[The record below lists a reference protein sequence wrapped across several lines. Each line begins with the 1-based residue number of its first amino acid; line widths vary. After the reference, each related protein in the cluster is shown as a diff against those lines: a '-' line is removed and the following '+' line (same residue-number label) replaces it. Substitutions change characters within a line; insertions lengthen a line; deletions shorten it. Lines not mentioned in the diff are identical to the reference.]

1 MKLPLK
7 PHHLPVR
14 LATGAFI
21 FNSGWDKRDADEATA
36 QGLHGMAAGAYPFLD
51 KVAPADFVKAV
62 SAGEMALG
70 ASLMLPIVPSRLAG
84 AGLTAFAAGLLGV
97 YLRTPGLRR
106 EGSVRPTPDG
116 IGMAK
121 DSFMLGAGLTLMMDR
136 PDRDCD

>member
-21 FNSGWDKRDADEATA
+21 LNSGWDKRDADQDTA
-36 QGLHGMAAGAYPFLD
+36 QGLHGMAVGAYPFLD
-51 KVAPADFVKAV
+51 KIEPADFVKLV

-70 ASLMLPIVPSRLAG
+70 AALLLPIVPSRLAG

-97 YLRTPGLRR
+97 YLRTPGLRH

-121 DSFMLGAGLTLMMDR
+121 DVFMLGAGLTLLMNR
-136 PDRDCD
+136 PHRD

>member
-21 FNSGWDKRDADEATA
+21 LNSGWDKRDADQDTA

-51 KVAPADFVKAV
+51 KVAPADFVKAL
-62 SAGEMALG
+62 STAEMALG
-70 ASLMLPIVPSRLAG
+70 AALLLPIVPSRLAG

-97 YLRTPGLRR
+97 YLRTPSLHR

-116 IGMAK
+116 LGTAK
-121 DSFMLGAGLTLMMDR
+121 DSFLLGAGLTLMMDR
-136 PDRDCD
+136 PGRDCG